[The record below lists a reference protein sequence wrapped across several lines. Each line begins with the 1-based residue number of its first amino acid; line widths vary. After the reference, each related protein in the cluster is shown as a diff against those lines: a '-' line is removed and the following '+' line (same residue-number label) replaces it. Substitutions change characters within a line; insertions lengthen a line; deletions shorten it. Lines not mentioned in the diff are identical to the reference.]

1 MVAARVPA
9 AHRLCALPPAP
20 LPCIKGG
27 HHPLILPHHFPLSP
41 CLGARYPELHRS
53 RSPADRPLPLISSIG
68 ASTSLPR
75 LSVSSSSLPLPF
87 GALPVRNG
95 GWETNFG
102 SLSASRRSAPAVHR
116 RWQRRRSPP
125 AAPSHPIVDL
135 RPRCARTLGQTFIYR
150 STKVAA
156 SNFSKEPLS
165 FL

>member
-41 CLGARYPELHRS
+41 RLGARYPELRRS

-95 GWETNFG
+95 GLEANFG
-102 SLSASRRSAPAVHR
+102 SPPASRRPSTAAGSAAARHR
-116 RWQRRRSPP
+116 SSQPSDRRSTTQMRL
-125 AAPSHPIVDL
+125 HPGSNL
-135 RPRCARTLGQTFIYR
+135 FIPV
-150 STKVAA
+150 S
-156 SNFSKEPLS
+156 
-165 FL
+165 